1 MPFVLMFY
9 TFWYAP
15 LIVLNI
21 AMAETIDPSKRP
33 KFALIRGGKA

>member
-21 AMAETIDPSKRP
+21 AIAEAIDPSQRP
-33 KFALIRGGKA
+33 KLTMIRGGKA